1 MKVSQLNSHYMS
13 YAFRLGR
20 RALGTTAEN
29 PAVGCVIV
37 KDDRILGVGCTQPGG
52 RPHAEVMALA
62 MAGAEAKAATAYV
75 TLEPC
80 SHHGRTAPCADAL
93 IKAGIAKVVIAI
105 EDPDPRV
112 AGQGVSMLRAAGIE
126 VVVGEGEA
134 QARAAH
140 AGFFSRIMRKRPY
153 VTLKFAVSA
162 DHKIASTPGQRTTIT
177 GEQVNARVHLMRAQ
191 SDAIL
196 VGMGTVMSDDP
207 ELTCRLPGMEQRSP
221 KAFVL
226 ARGPLPPESKLAK
239 LGATLLILPIRH
251 SGEGRNLS
259 SEWVPAFAGMTLKEH
274 LEALASQ
281 GINTLMIE
289 GGAKTAR
296 LFLEAGLVDEFHI
309 FAAPITL
316 GANAVDALAGF
327 SLSEALKHFHHISEE
342 TLGADHLNVYGKT

>member
-1 MKVSQLNSHYMS
+1 MKVNQLNQHYMN

-37 KDDRILGVGCTQPGG
+37 KDDCILGVGCTQLGG

-62 MAGAEAKAATAYV
+62 MAGAAAKGATAYV

-93 IKAGIAKVVIAI
+93 IKAGIAKVVMAI

-112 AGQGVSMLRAAGIE
+112 AGQGVAMLRAAGIE
-126 VVVGEGEA
+126 LVVGADEVEA
-134 QARAAH
+134 RHAH
-140 AGFFSRIMRKRPY
+140 AGFFSRIIRKRPY
-153 VTLKFAVSA
+153 VTLKLAISL
-162 DHKIASTPGQRTTIT
+162 DQKIASAPDQRTTIT
-177 GEQVNARVHLMRAQ
+177 GEQVKARVHLMRAQ

-196 VGMGTVMSDDP
+196 VGMGTVLADDP

-226 ARGPLPPESKLAK
+226 GRGPLPPESKLAK
-239 LGATLLILPIRH
+239 RKAEVINEPI
-251 SGEGRNLS
+251 EKALK
-259 SEWVPAFAGMTLKEH
+259 AFA
-274 LEALASQ
+274 SS
-281 GINTLMIE
+281 GINTLMVE

-296 LFLEAGLVDEFHI
+296 LFLEEGLVDEFRI
-309 FAAPITL
+309 FTAPITL
-316 GANAVDALAGF
+316 GNNAVDALAGLP
-327 SLSEALKHFHHISEE
+327 LSDALKHFHHISEE
-342 TLGADHLNVYGKT
+342 TLGADHLNVYGKA

>member
-1 MKVSQLNSHYMS
+1 VKKVNQLNQHYMNH
-13 YAFRLGR
+13 AFRLGR

-62 MAGAEAKAATAYV
+62 MAGADAKGATAYV

-93 IKAGIAKVVIAI
+93 IKAGIAKVVIAV

-126 VVVGEGEA
+126 VVVGISEA

-153 VTLKFAVSA
+153 VTLKLAISV
-162 DHKIASTPGQRTTIT
+162 DQKIANAPGQRTTIT
-177 GEQVNARVHLMRAQ
+177 GDQVKSRVHLMRAQ

-196 VGMGTVMSDDP
+196 VGMGTVLADDP

-221 KAFVL
+221 KPYVL
-226 ARGPLPPESKLAK
+226 GRGPLPMDSHLAK
-239 LGATLLILPIRH
+239 RNAELIDGP
-251 SGEGRNLS
+251 
-259 SEWVPAFAGMTLKEH
+259 
-274 LEALASQ
+274 LENILTALASN

-296 LFLEAGLVDEFHI
+296 RFLESGLVDEFQI
-309 FAAPITL
+309 FTAPITL
-316 GANAVDALAGF
+316 GNNAVDALAGLP
-327 SLSEALKHFHHISEE
+327 LSDALKHFHHISEE
-342 TLGADHLNVYGKT
+342 TLGADHLNVYGKA